1 MSDSSWLKDL
11 EWVLTPSG
19 KLICTCTELVL
30 IWLISFGP
38 QCQSYKSLMRCY
50 AFVLARAFVW
60 PINKWHQPIIIQ
72 LCGWLSIQMCTAS
85 RLRPINLHVHS
96 NDMADY
102 YILRPYY
109 VCRPYHSNGKRFA
122 ASPWDISYLKGLRFA
137 EVHIWVP
144 AFSYWAYLRVAKC
157 RTFQIALDLTKPNT
171 YRFDHCKLLIQDE
184 GEPGPI
190 RHNPTISVVQEEKYN
205 TLFEQDRS
213 FWREDKVL

>member
-38 QCQSYKSLMRCY
+38 QCQSYNSLMRCY

-109 VCRPYHSNGKRFA
+109 VCRPYHSNGKRVRETSLIWKVQDLPKYTYEYLLFRIGLTYESRNA
-122 ASPWDISYLKGLRFA
+122 ALF
-137 EVHIWVP
+137 
-144 AFSYWAYLRVAKC
+144 
-157 RTFQIALDLTKPNT
+157 
-171 YRFDHCKLLIQDE
+171 KLL
-184 GEPGPI
+184 
-190 RHNPTISVVQEEKYN
+190 
-205 TLFEQDRS
+205 
-213 FWREDKVL
+213 